1 MISLA
6 LALVMLGIADLAM
19 GGLAATPEATSK
31 RSRVMMTAFLSLLA
45 AYGYYRYTT
54 NFWISASYFTI
65 LWSGSTIW
73 LTARSSM
80 DRRWLIASLVALAGT
95 LLITAMVIPT
105 FVANEPV
112 HWISQYLAKLPWQ
125 QLRNIDP
132 NAATMLLAMALF
144 LGPTSNGIVRTCL
157 QIIRSTPV
165 AESEKTL
172 KGGRF
177 IGPLERLLI
186 FGLALAG
193 QPTAAALIISAKSII
208 RFPELQSK
216 GVQDRA
222 DGNKTKLIDEL
233 TEYFLLGSLLSWSL
247 ALLAA
252 LPFID
257 A

>member
-6 LALVMLGIADLAM
+6 LTLIMLGIADLVM

-31 RSRVMMTAFLSLLA
+31 KSRVIVTGLLSLLA

-54 NFWISASYFTI
+54 NFWLSVSYFTV
-65 LWSGSTIW
+65 LWSGSAIW
-73 LTARSSM
+73 LSARSSQ
-80 DRRWLIASLVALAGT
+80 DRRWLITSVVALAGT
-95 LLITAMVIPT
+95 ILIAAMVIPV
-105 FVANEPV
+105 FAANEQV
-112 HWISQYLAKLPWQ
+112 HWFSKYLVKLPWQ
-125 QLRNIDP
+125 QLDDIDP
-132 NAATMLLAMALF
+132 NDIFMLAAMVLF

-157 QIIRSTPV
+157 QIIRTTPV

-216 GVQDRA
+216 GVQGPV
-222 DGNKTKLIDEL
+222 DGNKTPLIDEL

-252 LPFID
+252 LPFINT
-257 A
+257 